1 MDKETLSN
9 YGWIVICVLV
19 LAVMIALATPFGTFV
34 ADGFKATYTG
44 LFDTGD
50 SALDVGLSA
59 VGVTNTLE
67 CGHGRKE
74 SGDHSQLGCGHFA
87 CEDCGCVPALCGVEG
102 HWSGDDKGPHGVATT
117 RYNCYSGHRYTC
129 ECALGWTIPEG
140 GTYKIAST
148 GIVYNASEQLPCGY
162 KTLNGDKYTFC
173 DYEYQYSDS
182 NYSGWRV
189 YVVDKSKTSY
199 GEILSNINATP
210 VTSLYQTFYGCN
222 SIETAPAI
230 PSTIT
235 DMSYAF
241 WHCSTLKSAPDMTNA
256 NSVVNMRFAF
266 NYCTSMVN
274 APVIPDSVTNM
285 NNAFDSCYNLSE
297 LPEGFKIPSG
307 ATDITVVLHKC
318 YLITGTIRVDANPT
332 AYTNCFKDVD
342 MSKITLIGKST
353 MKQILANT
361 GKNGSQ
367 VTIID

>member
-74 SGDHSQLGCGHFA
+74 SGDHAQLGCGHFA
-87 CEDCGCVPALCGVEG
+87 CEDCGCVPASCGVDG
-102 HWSGDDKGPHGVATT
+102 HWSGDGKDHATIAS
-117 RYNCYSGHRYTC
+117 CGIHEHTC
-129 ECALGWTIPEG
+129 ECINGWNIPEG
-140 GTYKIAST
+140 GQYTMQTAIGGKKIYSS
-148 GIVYNASEQLPCGY
+148 GEMLPCEY
-162 KTLNGDKYTFC
+162 QTKAGDKYTFG
-173 DYEYQYSDS
+173 DYEYQYSS
-182 NYSGWRV
+182 SGWRV
-189 YVVDKSKTSY
+189 YVLDKTKTEY
-199 GEILSNINATP
+199 GVILSHINSAP

-332 AYTNCFKDVD
+332 SYTNCFKDVD
-342 MSKITLIGKST
+342 MSKITLIGDST
-353 MKQILANT
+353 MKQTLANT